1 MIATSFSAHAEISS
15 LIGKI
20 VDGEFT
26 ININGKE
33 LNQKAIVIKGTSY
46 LPVRSISESIGYN
59 VKFDE
64 GTGIELFPKDD
75 QTTLPI
81 KYVPWVHIGNADKYN
96 GDFYYFEKDGNQYVS
111 VNCLIDPYSIYW
123 LGESK
128 GGIFHLKEDGQK
140 ASVQT
145 STSYTK
151 TTNDVMVNYTKDYEK
166 NTDSFKYKYTESIF
180 VQLSTLGLKAEFKF
194 NPDAEINDYQLFI
207 FKDTNVPK

>member
-1 MIATSFSAHAEISS
+1 MA
-15 LIGKI
+15 
-20 VDGEFT
+20 
-26 ININGKE
+26 
-33 LNQKAIVIKGTSY
+33 
-46 LPVRSISESIGYN
+46 R
-59 VKFDE
+59 
-64 GTGIELFPKDD
+64 
-75 QTTLPI
+75 
-81 KYVPWVHIGNADKYN
+81 
-96 GDFYYFEKDGNQYVS
+96 
-111 VNCLIDPYSIYW
+111 
-123 LGESK
+123 ESK